1 MKFRKPKVEEI
12 SINLTPMIDC
22 LLFLVVFLLVSTSFN
37 KYSRLNLI
45 LPQATGVPDV
55 HRPRKVE
62 VGVDQNGAYM
72 VNGKSLASNSE
83 DDLRAAIETASQG
96 DHTRPLVIAADGRT
110 SHQSVVKV
118 MDVSGKLGFININ
131 ISTRMPVGSK

>member
-1 MKFRKPKVEEI
+1 MKFRKPQVEEI

-22 LLFLVVFLLVSTSFN
+22 LLFLVVFLLISTSFN
-37 KYSRLNLI
+37 KYSRLNLV

-55 HRPRKVE
+55 HHPRKVE
-62 VGVDQNGAYM
+62 VGIDQNGAYM
-72 VNGKSLASNSE
+72 VNGKSLASNNE
-83 DDLRAAIETASQG
+83 DDLRSAIETASQG
-96 DHTRPLVIAADGRT
+96 DHSRPLVIAADGRT

-131 ISTRMPVGSK
+131 ISTRIPVGSK

>member
-1 MKFRKPKVEEI
+1 MKFRKPQVEEI

-22 LLFLVVFLLVSTSFN
+22 LLFLVVFLLISTSFN
-37 KYSRLNLI
+37 KYSRLNLV

-83 DDLRAAIETASQG
+83 DDLRTAIETASQG
-96 DHTRPLVIAADGRT
+96 DHSRPLVIAADGRT
-110 SHQSVVKV
+110 SHQSVVRV

>member
-55 HRPRKVE
+55 HRLRKVE

-96 DHTRPLVIAADGRT
+96 DHSRPLVIAADGRT

>member
-1 MKFRKPKVEEI
+1 MKFRKPRVEEI
-12 SINLTPMIDC
+12 TINLTPMIDC
-22 LLFLVVFLLVSTSFN
+22 LLFLVVFLLISTSFN
-37 KYSRLNLI
+37 KYSRLNLV
-45 LPQATGVPDV
+45 LPQATGVPEV

-62 VGVDQNGAYM
+62 VGVDLKGAYT
-72 VNGKSLASNSE
+72 VNGKPLASDSE
-83 DDLRAAIETASQG
+83 DDLRAAIESASQG
-96 DHTRPLVIAADGRT
+96 DHSRPLVIAADGRT

>member
-1 MKFRKPKVEEI
+1 MKFRKPQVEEI

-22 LLFLVVFLLVSTSFN
+22 LLFLVVFLLISTSFN
-37 KYSRLNLI
+37 KYSRLNLV

-62 VGVDQNGAYM
+62 VGVDQSGAYM

-96 DHTRPLVIAADGRT
+96 DHSRPLVIAADGRT
-110 SHQSVVKV
+110 SHQSVVRI

>member
-1 MKFRKPKVEEI
+1 MKFRKPQVEEI

-22 LLFLVVFLLVSTSFN
+22 LLFLVVFLLISTSFN
-37 KYSRLNLI
+37 KYSRLNLV
-45 LPQATGVPDV
+45 LPQATGVPEV
-55 HRPRKVE
+55 QRPRKVE

-96 DHTRPLVIAADGRT
+96 DHSRPLVIAADGRT
-110 SHQSVVKV
+110 SHQSVVRV

-131 ISTRMPVGSK
+131 ISTRRPVGSK

>member
-1 MKFRKPKVEEI
+1 MKFRKPQVEEI

-22 LLFLVVFLLVSTSFN
+22 LLFLVVFLLISTSFN
-37 KYSRLNLI
+37 KYSRLNLV
-45 LPQATGVPDV
+45 LPQATGVPEV
-55 HRPRKVE
+55 QRPRKVE

-96 DHTRPLVIAADGRT
+96 DHSRPLVIAADGRT
-110 SHQSVVKV
+110 SHQSVVRV

-131 ISTRMPVGSK
+131 ISTRIPVGSK

>member
-1 MKFRKPKVEEI
+1 MKFRKPRVEEI

-22 LLFLVVFLLVSTSFN
+22 LLFLVVFLLISTSFN
-37 KYSRLNLI
+37 KYSRLNLV
-45 LPQATGVPDV
+45 LPQATGVPEV
-55 HRPRKVE
+55 NRPRKVE
-62 VGVDQNGAYM
+62 VGVDQKGAYT
-72 VNGKSLASNSE
+72 VNGKSLADDSE

-110 SHQSVVKV
+110 SHQSVVKI

-131 ISTRMPVGSK
+131 ISTRIPVGSK

>member
-1 MKFRKPKVEEI
+1 MKFRKPQVEEI

-22 LLFLVVFLLVSTSFN
+22 LLFLVVFLLISTSFN
-37 KYSRLNLI
+37 KYSRLNLV

-62 VGVDQNGAYM
+62 VGVDQSGAYM

-96 DHTRPLVIAADGRT
+96 DHSRPLVIAADGRA